1 MAKESLIIEQPV
13 VKLLINEAK
22 QQGYREGYIELAVK
36 QGLLECV
43 SQSELNSYYAAKQKY
58 NDDNSFEDMKH
69 LIEITKGILS

>member
-13 VKLLINEAK
+13 VKQLINEAK

-43 SQSELNSYYAAKQKY
+43 SQSELNSYYEAKQKY
-58 NDDNSFEDMKH
+58 NDYNSFENMKH